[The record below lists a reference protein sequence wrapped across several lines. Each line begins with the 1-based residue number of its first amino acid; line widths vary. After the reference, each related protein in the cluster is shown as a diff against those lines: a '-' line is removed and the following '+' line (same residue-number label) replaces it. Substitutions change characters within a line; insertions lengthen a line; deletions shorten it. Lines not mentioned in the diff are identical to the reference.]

1 MAAIARTRAVYALW
15 RSRARRPRALLGRM
29 EPLALALLLAAPV
42 PTAETLETLLA
53 RGPVVSVES
62 DGEGHFEAAVAY
74 LDVDAPLEA
83 VWSVVSDFAKYKEFV
98 PRVVASDAQPQPDG
112 LRVSWEIDSP
122 GMNTKYT
129 VHYALDAAAHV
140 MEGSQTSGDLRGS
153 RWRWE
158 LTAVAPGRTRIRYL
172 SRARNFSRVLS
183 ALEDEAQTVTAGL
196 NVGAAITLLRALRR
210 RCEDMSAAPGP
221 TAAPSR

>member
-1 MAAIARTRAVYALW
+1 MI
-15 RSRARRPRALLGRM
+15 ALLMG
-29 EPLALALLLAAPV
+29 ALLAAPG
-42 PTAETLETLLA
+42 AETLETLLA

-98 PRVVASDAQPQPDG
+98 PRVVASDVQSQPGG
-112 LRVSWEIDSP
+112 LQVSWEIDSP

-129 VHYALDAAAHV
+129 VHYALDPSAHA
-140 MEGSQTSGDLRGS
+140 MEGRQISGDLRGS

-158 LTAVAPGRTRIRYL
+158 LIALAPGRTRIRYL

-196 NVGAAITLLRALRR
+196 NVGAAITLLRALKR